1 MSCYHDPQVKKDI
14 QEFLK
19 DLNELLRNSNFS
31 IDFISGTLHHNYKGF
46 CGALE
51 DEKSLI
57 SLLDDDTGIVIFETE
72 KYTKT

>member
-14 QEFLK
+14 QELLK
-19 DLNELLRNSNFS
+19 NLNELLRNSNFS
-31 IDFISGTLHHNYKGF
+31 IDFINGTLHHNYKGS

-51 DEKSLI
+51 DEKNLI
-57 SLLDDDTGIVIFETE
+57 SLLDDETGIVIFETE